1 VQAVPWRD
9 VRGALPV
16 ESTRD
21 VRQRVVGARSTQRAR
36 QGRLNARLEGREVHR
51 LCGPADKGGEALLG
65 RGVSRLGLSV
75 RGVTRVLRI
84 GRTIADLAGSP
95 VVEAPHLAEALE
107 FRLPELVS

>member
-1 VQAVPWRD
+1 MI
-9 VRGALPV
+9 
-16 ESTRD
+16 E
-21 VRQRVVGARSTQRAR
+21 ARSTQHAR
-36 QGRLNARLEGREVHR
+36 QGRLNACLDGRQVQR
-51 LCGPADKGGEALLG
+51 ICGPADKTGEALLG

-107 FRLPELVS
+107 FRLPEQVS